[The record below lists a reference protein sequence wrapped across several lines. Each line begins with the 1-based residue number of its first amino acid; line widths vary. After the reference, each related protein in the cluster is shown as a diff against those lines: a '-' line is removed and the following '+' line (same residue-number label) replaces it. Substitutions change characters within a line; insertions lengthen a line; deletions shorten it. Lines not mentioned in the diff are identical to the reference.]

1 MAVQRC
7 SDEEYETD
15 DEAEVAEVV
24 EGDAKAAADKTA
36 QEEEDDLDDDDMPDI
51 SSGQFF
57 CEQVRAVGLPVGPG
71 VPTEARPL
79 SQPGLT
85 LCMS

>member
-1 MAVQRC
+1 MHRC

-15 DEAEVAEVV
+15 DEAEVAEVM
-24 EGDAKAAADKTA
+24 EGDAKAAADKAA
-36 QEEEDDLDDDDMPDI
+36 QEEEDDLDDDMPDI

-71 VPTEARPL
+71 VPTEARPS